1 MENKSISQN
10 NIESI
15 NCQEAKEL
23 KNIINNSA
31 DTLLKDLSNIF
42 SVTKIETSNITKG
55 NIELNESMDSMA
67 NEINTLLN
75 VVNKL
80 KIRELKVRHSP
91 EKITDITDKEEKLME
106 LEKIRKRNCKY
117 LEDIY
122 QNINN
127 TLLELKNSEFY
138 LMAKK
143 IFGK

>member
-1 MENKSISQN
+1 MENKNISQN

-15 NCQEAKEL
+15 NSQEAKEL

>member
-15 NCQEAKEL
+15 NSQEAKEL
-23 KNIINNSA
+23 KSIINNSA

-91 EKITDITDKEEKLME
+91 EKITDITNKEEKLME
-106 LEKIRKRNCKY
+106 LEKIRKRNCKC

>member
-15 NCQEAKEL
+15 NSQEAKEL

-127 TLLELKNSEFY
+127 N
-138 LMAKK
+138 
-143 IFGK
+143 

>member
-1 MENKSISQN
+1 MENKSISQT

-15 NCQEAKEL
+15 NSQEAKEL

>member
-15 NCQEAKEL
+15 NSQEAKEL

-31 DTLLKDLSNIF
+31 DTLLKGLSNIF

>member
-1 MENKSISQN
+1 MENKNITQKKIEGIN
-10 NIESI
+10 N
-15 NCQEAKEL
+15 QEAKEL

-31 DTLLKDLSNIF
+31 DKLIKNLSNIF
-42 SVTKIETSNITKG
+42 SVTKFDSNNIGTG

-117 LEDIY
+117 LEDVY

>member
-15 NCQEAKEL
+15 NSQEAKEL

-80 KIRELKVRHSP
+80 KIREL
-91 EKITDITDKEEKLME
+91 
-106 LEKIRKRNCKY
+106 
-117 LEDIY
+117 
-122 QNINN
+122 
-127 TLLELKNSEFY
+127 
-138 LMAKK
+138 
-143 IFGK
+143 